1 MMQGPEW
8 YPMILLFDKLF
19 YQTQPGR
26 SQPAIS
32 DNIHSSSITSSY
44 RILSNFDSR
53 VKTNVKIKNKKIEK
67 MCKITSF
74 KAKKGKNKHNT
85 ICSLDLESIFF
96 LNFIV

>member
-1 MMQGPEW
+1 
-8 YPMILLFDKLF
+8 MILLFDKLF

-32 DNIHSSSITSSY
+32 DNIHSSSSMSWY
-44 RILSNFDSR
+44 RILSNSDSR
-53 VKTNVKIKNKKIEK
+53 VKTNVKIKNKKKLKK
-67 MCKITSF
+67 MCKIICF

-96 LNFIV
+96 FFNFIV